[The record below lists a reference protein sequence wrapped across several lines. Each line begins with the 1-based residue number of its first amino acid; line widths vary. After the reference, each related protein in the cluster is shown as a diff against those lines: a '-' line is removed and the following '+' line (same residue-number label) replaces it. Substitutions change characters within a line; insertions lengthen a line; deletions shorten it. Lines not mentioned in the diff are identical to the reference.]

1 MNSKFVNNFQT
12 ALFLGA
18 LTGLILFAGQL
29 IGGTTGLVIALGIAA
44 VSNFVAYFYSDK
56 LALMS
61 MGAHE
66 VGPEHELYQITA
78 QLAQRAGLPMP
89 RVYVAPTDAPNAFA
103 TGRNPKHAAVC
114 ATEGLLKVLN
124 RDEIAGVMAHELAH
138 VKHRDILIS
147 SVAATI
153 AGAISSLG

>member
-1 MNSKFVNNFQT
+1 MSSKFVNNFKT
-12 ALFLGA
+12 VLFLGA
-18 LTGLILFAGQL
+18 LTGLILFLGQL

-78 QLAQRAGLPMP
+78 GVAQPAGVPMP
-89 RVYVAPTDAPNAFA
+89 AGCVPPADAPPTPPPDRQPA
-103 TGRNPKHAAVC
+103 
-114 ATEGLLKVLN
+114 
-124 RDEIAGVMAHELAH
+124 
-138 VKHRDILIS
+138 
-147 SVAATI
+147 
-153 AGAISSLG
+153 